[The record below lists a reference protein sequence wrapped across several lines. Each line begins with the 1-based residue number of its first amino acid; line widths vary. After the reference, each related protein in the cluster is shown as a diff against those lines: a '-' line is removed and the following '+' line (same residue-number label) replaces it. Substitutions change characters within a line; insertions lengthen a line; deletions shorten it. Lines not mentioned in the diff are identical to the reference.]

1 MSFFPVREWFGQ
13 WRTTKSNGL
22 KNPKCCVVS
31 FYRYFFLSVFKV
43 VFHGMELARARGLL
57 IADSFLS
64 HSKFFDLLL
73 FLLEELRLTGNI

>member
-1 MSFFPVREWFGQ
+1 
-13 WRTTKSNGL
+13 
-22 KNPKCCVVS
+22 
-31 FYRYFFLSVFKV
+31 
-43 VFHGMELARARGLL
+43 MELARARGLL